1 MWSNALQFIIPHELI
16 NAFAI
21 TSCYPLRTD
30 KRISIFTDCPSQT
43 MQYADLIFVLD
54 SSASITRIW
63 PEMRNFVIN
72 IINRIDIGPQ
82 NVRVGMVQFSDTAE
96 VEISLGQ
103 FDNKNELVNAI
114 SRVQPISSNTNLRAA
129 MEVTAE
135 QFEKIGADRSG
146 ANDIVIILTDAGST
160 APNQATERAIS
171 RLKQTG
177 EGVYMIPIGVS
188 DDVDLVLLQK
198 LVNNPSVPPSTPIQE
213 EVDYFWDIDL
223 REAPNTIVQLF
234 NPRLTA
240 VLEPICDILRPSSKN
255 HTITNYLF
263 ITTLPARS
271 ILGPEHLY

>member
-1 MWSNALQFIIPHELI
+1 MWSNVLRFIIPHELI

-43 MQYADLIFVLD
+43 VQYADLIFVLD
-54 SSASITRIW
+54 SSASITQIW
-63 PEMRNFVIN
+63 PAMRNFVIN
-72 IINRIDIGPQ
+72 IINQIHIGPQ

-103 FDNKNELVNAI
+103 FENENELVNAI
-114 SRVQPISSNTNLRAA
+114 SRVQPISLNTNLRAA

-146 ANDIVIILTDAGST
+146 ANDIVIILTDAGNT
-160 APNQATERAIS
+160 ATNQATERAID

-198 LVNNPSVPPSTPIQE
+198 LANNASVPPSTPIRD
-213 EVDYFWDIDL
+213 VDFFWDIDL
-223 REAPNTIVQLF
+223 RDAPNTIEKLF
-234 NPRLTA
+234 NRRLTNL
-240 VLEPICDILRPSSKN
+240 LEPICDVLRPSSKS
-255 HTITNYLF
+255 HAIKNYLF
-263 ITTLPARS
+263 ITTLRARS
-271 ILGPEHLY
+271 ILRPEHLY